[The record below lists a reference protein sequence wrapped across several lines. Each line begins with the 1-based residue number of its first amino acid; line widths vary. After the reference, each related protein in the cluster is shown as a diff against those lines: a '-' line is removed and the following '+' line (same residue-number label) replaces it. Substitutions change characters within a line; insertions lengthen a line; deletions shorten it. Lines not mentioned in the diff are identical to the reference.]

1 MNKTSKVISVLSS
14 DSFNA
19 SQGLVLVV
27 AIAVIATIA
36 AFLLINLFNK
46 SKTAL

>member
-1 MNKTSKVISVLSS
+1 MNKESKVISVLSS

-19 SQGLVLVV
+19 SQGLILVV

-36 AFLLINLFNK
+36 AFLLINFFNNQK
-46 SKTAL
+46 FAK